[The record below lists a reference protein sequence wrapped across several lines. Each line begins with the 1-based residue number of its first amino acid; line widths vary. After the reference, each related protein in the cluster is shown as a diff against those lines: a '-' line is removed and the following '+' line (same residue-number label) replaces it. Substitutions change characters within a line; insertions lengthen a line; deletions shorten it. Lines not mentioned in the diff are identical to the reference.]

1 MVRLLFCPCAAR
13 GAGRQGRA
21 VPGRADSGQKR
32 GRRRGD
38 AVKNKGLRKSETR
51 GGRAKRCREVLIRNR
66 IADRRE
72 MERIYKGTGAPAR
85 AREGKE
91 KKFLKICRKT
101 LDFLLQCI
109 YNSVST

>member
-1 MVRLLFCPCAAR
+1 MWCAFSFVPAPRAAR
-13 GAGRQGRA
+13 GGKPERCQE
-21 VPGRADSGQKR
+21 VP
-32 GRRRGD
+32 
-38 AVKNKGLRKSETR
+38 
-51 GGRAKRCREVLIRNR
+51 IRNR
-66 IADRRE
+66 IAERRE
-72 MERIYKGTGAPAR
+72 MKRIYKGTGAPAR